1 MQFWYEFDFYLKHI
15 SKKYFLNFS
24 VWTPSEASPRW
35 GDRAAVSE
43 HWSEPDIETDSNE
56 NNKLNINSNYK
67 IERLVSVNLKV
78 KFWLADVVHD
88 IMKPKALRLHPVPD
102 DTGWGVCSLRFE
114 LSGLSWLSAH
124 EPLW

>member
-1 MQFWYEFDFYLKHI
+1 MNLIFIWSTSAKSIFSI
-15 SKKYFLNFS
+15 SR
-24 VWTPSEASPRW
+24 SELPAKQVLGG

-43 HWSEPDIETDSNE
+43 HWSEPDIETDWNE